1 LKTLNNGGGGNS
13 INNLGGFHTLS
24 SQNLAGG
31 QGLGAAL
38 GLGGGLGGNGQGFS
52 SNLGIGLG
60 NYNRGNMEP

>member
-1 LKTLNNGGGGNS
+1 M
-13 INNLGGFHTLS
+13 S

-31 QGLGAAL
+31 QGLGGAAL

-52 SNLGIGLG
+52 SNQGIGLG